1 MKTDISRDTIRDLK
15 NGTLQAVAGDTIHDN
30 SLKGFCIR
38 VRPAGRFFY
47 IVKRIGSRVAFV
59 KIGDVE
65 LMTAGEA
72 REQAK
77 QALARIT
84 LGDAP
89 AQAVK
94 RKEKTLLDFL
104 DGSYA
109 DYLATRQKNPAR
121 TIASMKSAFKSLL
134 DTDLGKF
141 TAVMVDRW
149 QGTFIKSG
157 RKPATANRAMNDLR
171 ACFAYAEGRGLIE
184 KNPLKIVK
192 RVQEAGD
199 HIVRYLS
206 PDEENALRTALDER
220 EDEKRAA
227 RESGN
232 EWRIERNHDS
242 RADLRLVQYVD
253 HLKPAILL
261 AMNTGL
267 RQGEQFA
274 LTWKNVDL
282 KKGLLTVRAETAKA
296 NKTRHIPLNAEARAV
311 LTEWKKQVPD
321 SGYVFPG
328 KEDGKPLVEIKTAF
342 SRLLKRAD
350 IGNFRWHDMRHHF
363 ASRLVMAGVDLN
375 TVRELLGHADL
386 TMTLRYAHLA
396 PEHKAAAVELISG
409 MPARA

>member
-1 MKTDISRDTIRDLK
+1 MKMNIDRDTIRDLK
-15 NGTLQAVAGDTIHDN
+15 NGNLQAIDGDTIHDTA
-30 SLKGFCIR
+30 LKGFCIR
-38 VRPAGRFFY
+38 IRPAGRFFY
-47 IVKRIGSRVAFV
+47 IIKRIGSRVAHI
-59 KIGDVE
+59 KIGDTE
-65 LMTAGEA
+65 LMNVSEA

-104 DGSYA
+104 DGSYS
-109 DYLATRQKNPAR
+109 DYLATRQKNPLR
-121 TIASMKSAFKSLL
+121 TIASMKSAFKTLL

-206 PDEENALRTALDER
+206 PDEESALRTALDER

-227 RESGN
+227 RENGN
-232 EWRIERNHDS
+232 QWRIERSHDV

-342 SRLLKRAD
+342 TRLLKRAG
-350 IGNFRWHDMRHHF
+350 IENFRWHDMRHHF